1 MNALNTL
8 KEVENGGK
16 QEAKEPKI
24 RKKQFEVLPFHCNM
38 NMHKNVTVEPVNWC
52 VIFPKFGFKI
62 TLFP

>member
-24 RKKQFEVLPFHCNM
+24 RKKQFEVLPFHC
-38 NMHKNVTVEPVNWC
+38 
-52 VIFPKFGFKI
+52 IYYYFLFIDDIYKI
-62 TLFP
+62 TCIKM

>member
-24 RKKQFEVLPFHCNM
+24 RKKNNLKFYLFIVS
-38 NMHKNVTVEPVNWC
+38 TI
-52 VIFPKFGFKI
+52 IFYLLMIFTK
-62 TLFP
+62 

>member
-24 RKKQFEVLPFHCNM
+24 RKKKQFEVLPFHCIYYYFLFIDDIY
-38 NMHKNVTVEPVNWC
+38 KT
-52 VIFPKFGFKI
+52 I
-62 TLFP
+62 TCIKMRQ